1 MFECNRY
8 QDGIDTHNKFDIKLT
23 AKASFIKNQNIRQDV
38 YFSNF
43 LYWGGVL
50 WLQEEIL
57 LKKKENLKILL

>member
-43 LYWGGVL
+43 FRRTFF
-50 WLQEEIL
+50 
-57 LKKKENLKILL
+57 KIKYKSK